1 MSGKKRVEWTGAQT
15 ERLLELYREHECMWN
30 TKLPCFHDRNARHA
44 AMAKLVGELQ
54 FSGKHVPLVLYCS
67 GVA

>member
-1 MSGKKRVEWTGAQT
+1 MSLKKRVEWTGA
-15 ERLLELYREHECMWN
+15 LLEVYRENECMWN

-54 FSGKHVPLVLYCS
+54 VAGKHVPLVVYYS